1 MHFKEKGQKHY
12 LIKEFLEV
20 VLNIL
25 PKDGFALHLADLVL
39 LLVQLFL
46 TITLVFSI
54 LNVVLCEI
62 FKTKHI

>member
-1 MHFKEKGQKHY
+1 
-12 LIKEFLEV
+12 V

-25 PKDGFALHLADLVL
+25 PKDGFSLHLANLVL